1 MTELVQLI
9 TQEPWL
15 LYLLTGLLA
24 LLVGSFLNVV
34 IHRLPQMME
43 QDWKGQCRELLELPA
58 EADPP
63 RYNLLVPGSRCPH
76 CNHAIR
82 WWENIPLLGWLLLRG
97 RCSACA
103 KPIGLRY
110 PLVEG
115 LSALLSLVVVWQL
128 GPTLQAAALLLLT
141 WALIAMSLIDI
152 DHQLLP
158 DSLTQPFIWLG
169 LLLAI
174 PGLFI
179 GAEQAILGAA
189 VGYLSLWSFYWLFK
203 LLTGK
208 EGMGYGDFKLL
219 ALFGAWAGWADVFL
233 IILLSS
239 VVGAAFG
246 IGLILLRGH
255 DRRTPI
261 PFGPY
266 LAIAGWVTLLW
277 GDEITR
283 NYLQFA
289 GLG

>member
-63 RYNLLVPGSRCPH
+63 RYNLLVPRSRCPH

-239 VVGAAFG
+239 VVGA
-246 IGLILLRGH
+246 
-255 DRRTPI
+255 
-261 PFGPY
+261 
-266 LAIAGWVTLLW
+266 
-277 GDEITR
+277 
-283 NYLQFA
+283 
-289 GLG
+289 